1 MADIN
6 ILQLGKFWPVLGGV
20 EKVMYDL
27 TAGLSARGVH
37 CDMLCASAGVPPGKV
52 KVNANAS

>member
-27 TAGLSARGVH
+27 TAGLSPRGVH

-52 KVNANAS
+52 KEP

>member
-27 TAGLSARGVH
+27 TAGPDFDNDSPNSLTRVR
-37 CDMLCASAGVPPGKV
+37 DPF
-52 KVNANAS
+52 N

>member
-27 TAGLSARGVH
+27 TAVFRPGECTATCS
-37 CDMLCASAGVPPGKV
+37 VPPPE
-52 KVNANAS
+52 SLPER